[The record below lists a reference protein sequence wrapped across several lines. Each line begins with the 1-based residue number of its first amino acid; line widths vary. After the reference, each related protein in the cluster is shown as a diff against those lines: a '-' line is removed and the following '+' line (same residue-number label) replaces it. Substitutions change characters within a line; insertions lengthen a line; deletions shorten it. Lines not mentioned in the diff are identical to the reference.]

1 MKCSGV
7 AAGRYEIQICW
18 CLGELASSPHN
29 TVSEFLAKRAEMSQR
44 WDLRFQAVLALFK
57 IYMESEGLTRINK
70 KIRIRTYS
78 KDIAPL
84 ILNMTEDQRLL
95 CAIAFASQFH
105 SPRFGTF
112 AQPLSDDYSL
122 LQSEIDLL
130 CKGELLGPICA
141 PVTDLFHQLISTFDY
156 VGVCLLLADQLKAAS
171 LEALGDALLTVACAG
186 CVVTPPDDQARRH
199 LAGYLLR
206 KGEFARAHEIAD
218 QLATRNPAD
227 VMLQIFLAQ
236 VLAVTPGAGAEAL
249 ERISM
254 IRAQYK
260 LTTTDNDALLE
271 LERRLTA
278 MP

>member
-1 MKCSGV
+1 LTDHHLRKAHQFIAQALQSNDAEDFFLRILELLLQCRSGDPYVLSEVLMKCSGV

-18 CLGELASSPHN
+18 CLGELASSPHK

-44 WDLRFQAVLALFK
+44 WDLRFQAVVALFK

-95 CAIAFASQFH
+95 CVIAFASQFH

-130 CKGELLGPICA
+130 CEGELLGPICA
-141 PVTDLFHQLISTFDY
+141 PVR
-156 VGVCLLLADQLKAAS
+156 LLHARSREPAA
-171 LEALGDALLTVACAG
+171 G
-186 CVVTPPDDQARRH
+186 
-199 LAGYLLR
+199 
-206 KGEFARAHEIAD
+206 HEED
-218 QLATRNPAD
+218 S
-227 VMLQIFLAQ
+227 
-236 VLAVTPGAGAEAL
+236 G
-249 ERISM
+249 
-254 IRAQYK
+254 K
-260 LTTTDNDALLE
+260 
-271 LERRLTA
+271 
-278 MP
+278 